1 MLGRLLPAVAGAAV
15 VVALSLAGPGTAH
28 AQYRAHGF
36 YQSQR
41 QPAYTLEL
49 EPHLVA
55 GLANPPGPGV
65 GQGGGGGLRGSIV
78 VSRDGFIPTANDSL
92 AIGFGIDAIH
102 YRGAYGA
109 DYFGTC
115 VARTPG
121 PAGTSVCTEVDT
133 PGGPRNYLFVPL
145 VLQWNFWLT
154 DRWSAFVEPGI
165 DLYFTAHHGGIT
177 PSLGIGGRF
186 QLNDVVSLIF
196 RLGWPTAT
204 VGVSFLL

>member
-1 MLGRLLPAVAGAAV
+1 MLAPRWILGAA
-15 VVALSLAGPGTAH
+15 LLAGLLAIPGVAH
-28 AQYRAHGF
+28 AQYRAHG
-36 YQSQR
+36 YSQYR
-41 QPAYTLEL
+41 QQPAYTLEL

-55 GLANPPGPGV
+55 GLGNPPGPGS
-65 GQGGGGGLRGSIV
+65 GQGGGAGVRGSIV

-92 AIGFGIDAIH
+92 AIGFGIDALH

-115 VARTPG
+115 VAHTPG
-121 PAGTSVCTEVDT
+121 PAGTLVCTEVDT

-154 DRWSAFVEPGI
+154 DRWSVLVEPGL
-165 DLYFTAHHGGIT
+165 DLYFTAHHGGVA
-177 PSLGIGGRF
+177 PSLDIGGRF
-186 QLNDVVSLIF
+186 QLNNVVSLIF

-204 VGVSFLL
+204 VGISFLL

>member
-1 MLGRLLPAVAGAAV
+1 MLAPRWILGAALLAGMLAIPAV
-15 VVALSLAGPGTAH
+15 AH
-28 AQYRAHGF
+28 AQYRAHG
-36 YQSQR
+36 YSQYR
-41 QPAYTLEL
+41 QQPAYTLEL

-55 GLANPPGPGV
+55 GLGNPPGPGS
-65 GQGGGGGLRGSIV
+65 GQGGGAGVRGSIV

-92 AIGFGIDAIH
+92 AIGFGIDALH

-121 PAGTSVCTEVDT
+121 PAGTLVCTEVDT

-154 DRWSAFVEPGI
+154 DRWSVLVEPGL
-165 DLYFTAHHGGIT
+165 DLYFTADHGGVAA
-177 PSLGIGGRF
+177 PLDIGGRF
-186 QLNDVVSLIF
+186 LLNNVVSLIF

-204 VGVSFLL
+204 VGISFLL

>member
-1 MLGRLLPAVAGAAV
+1 MLRRLVL
-15 VVALSLAGPGTAH
+15 LSLGALVVLAIPRSAA
-28 AQYRAHGF
+28 AQYRAHAS
-36 YQSQR
+36 YAR
-41 QPAYTLEL
+41 QPGYGFEL

-65 GQGGGGGLRGSIV
+65 DQGGGAGLRGSIV
-78 VSRDGFIPTANDSL
+78 ISRDGFIPTANDSL
-92 AIGFGIDAIH
+92 AIGFGIDALH
-102 YRGAYGA
+102 YRGAYG

-115 VARTPG
+115 VSRAPG

-133 PGGPRNYLFVPL
+133 PGGPRNYIFVPL

-154 DRWSAFVEPGI
+154 DRWSAFVEPGL
-165 DLYFTAHHGGIT
+165 DLYFTAHHGGVT
-177 PSLGIGGRF
+177 PALGIGGRF

-204 VGVSFLL
+204 IGISFLL

>member
-1 MLGRLLPAVAGAAV
+1 MLGRLSSFLVAAALLGAPAV
-15 VVALSLAGPGTAH
+15 AH
-28 AQYRAHGF
+28 AQYRAHAH
-36 YQSQR
+36 YQSQ
-41 QPAYTLEL
+41 PGYTLEL

-65 GQGGGGGLRGSIV
+65 GQGGGAGLRGSFV
-78 VSRDGFIPTANDSL
+78 VSRDGFIPSANDSL
-92 AIGFGIDAIH
+92 AIGFGIDALH
-102 YRGAYGA
+102 YRSAYGP

-115 VARTPG
+115 VSRTPA
-121 PAGTSVCTEVDT
+121 PAGPPICTEVDT

-165 DLYFTAHHGGIT
+165 DLYFTAHHGGVT
-177 PSLGIGGRF
+177 PNLGIGGRF
-186 QLNDVVSLIF
+186 QLNNVISLIF

-204 VGVSFLL
+204 VGISFLL